1 MGVSQPG
8 NRRYSQFKSTVQSIQ
23 IDGTVDFNF
32 TLRSIDTVDSIRS
45 ILFIMIRLILSDDT
59 ADFYYYYTVDFNLIL
74 RSIDTV
80 NFYLDTVDLIRSI
93 LLMTIRLILSHDT
106 ADFYYYYT
114 VDLKL
119 TVQSINTV
127 DF

>member
-1 MGVSQPG
+1 M
-8 NRRYSQFKSTVQSIQ
+8 T
-23 IDGTVDFNF
+23 
-32 TLRSIDTVDSIRS
+32 
-45 ILFIMIRLILSDDT
+45 IRLILSHDT

-80 NFYLDTVDLIRSI
+80 DFYLDTVDLIRSI
-93 LLMTIRLILSHDT
+93 PFMMIRLILSHDT
-106 ADFYYYYT
+106 ADFYYNCT

-127 DF
+127 EF